1 MGSHTAGRLQ
11 ALQHDDVWVQPY
23 YHAERNYQGLDN
35 ALTARVPAVTS
46 RKMVRRNRDT

>member
-11 ALQHDDVWVQPY
+11 ALQHDDVWVQY
-23 YHAERNYQGLDN
+23 HYHAERNHQGLDN
-35 ALTARVPAVTS
+35 ALIARVPAVIS